1 MRNTTYDIVVTF
13 SDRRVRG
20 RFFEKIGF
28 YAPSTKVKFFFIN
41 FLRLSLWLNK
51 GAALSPRIGFL
62 IGKLPQGDQVTELA
76 N

>member
-1 MRNTTYDIVVTF
+1 MKKFVIRLRRSSTLRNTTYDIVVTF

-41 FLRLSLWLNK
+41 FLRLSL
-51 GAALSPRIGFL
+51 
-62 IGKLPQGDQVTELA
+62 
-76 N
+76 